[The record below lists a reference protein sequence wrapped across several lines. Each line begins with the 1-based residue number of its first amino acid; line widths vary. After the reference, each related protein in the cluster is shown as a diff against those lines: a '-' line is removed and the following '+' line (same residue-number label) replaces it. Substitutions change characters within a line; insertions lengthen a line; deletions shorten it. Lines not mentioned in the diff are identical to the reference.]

1 MIDNNNQPIIPEHNL
16 QKLESFEILDTQPEI
31 EFDLITEL
39 ASQVFNAP
47 IALISFFNNEK
58 VYIKSGFGY
67 RSNTNLPLNN
77 SLFAVSKGPVKIED
91 FNSNE
96 LTIGQTFE
104 LKDQQ
109 IRFYVS
115 EPLITAEGFVI
126 GNICAIDFE
135 PKQITGNQLSMFRN
149 LASLVLEKL
158 NNRIFLRNWIKLNDE
173 RVHMLIHDLK
183 NPMTTL
189 CLHSELIGKL
199 SNDQEKVINMSAKM
213 NKQSKAVVN
222 SMNEILS
229 SSRTESGVVK
239 MQKLKLNLGE
249 LLEKVKSNFSGAL
262 KEKSQNFS
270 LNIEEETFIYGD
282 ENRLILAFNQLVDNA
297 IKFSNEGD
305 TIQIDVQTNEQDVV
319 ISIKDQGQG
328 ILSEEIN
335 QLFTK
340 FASLSAVSS
349 NYQQSHG
356 LGLSIAKILI
366 DLHKGKIYAES
377 NGRNL
382 GSTFYVSLPIK

>member
-183 NPMTTL
+183 DPMTTL